1 MADSLHRQWTLLRA
15 IPRQPGWMSTAEL
28 HERLA
33 EEGFDVSRRT
43 VQRDLNALSTLF
55 PLVSEEDGSGQ
66 LWGWMEGAPVLDLPG
81 LSPASAL
88 AFRLAELHLRPI
100 LAPEAVDALEPHFQ
114 AARQV
119 LTETDSRLARWPD
132 RVRVLP
138 RNQRLLPPSVNRE
151 AWSTL
156 CTALMA
162 GRQVRATY
170 YARSRGGE
178 PKEYRLHP
186 LGLVVRDEVTYLVAT
201 ANDYDD
207 ILLMALHRFGD
218 VTERPEPATPPPDF
232 DLDDWIDA
240 DQGPDLPEHAEPI
253 RLEARFRDETAVH
266 LYETPLSPDQEL
278 TPEGDGWTRLTAT
291 VAETAQLRWW
301 ILGFGANAQVCAQD
315 DLRNR
320 LAVEVRKMAR
330 LYTPHPH

>member
-15 IPRQPGWMSTAEL
+15 IPRQPAWVPTAEL
-28 HERLA
+28 HERLT
-33 EEGFDVSRRT
+33 EEGFEVSRRT
-43 VQRDLNALSTLF
+43 VQRDLNALSALF
-55 PLVSEEDGSGQ
+55 PLMSDEAGTGQ
-66 LWGWMEGAPVLDLPG
+66 VWAWMEGAPVLDLPG

-156 CTALMA
+156 CNALMA
-162 GRQVRATY
+162 GRQVQAVY
-170 YARSRGGE
+170 HARNRGGE
-178 PKEYRLHP
+178 AKEYRLHP
-186 LGLVVRDEVTYLVAT
+186 LGLVVRDEITYLVAT
-201 ANDYDD
+201 AWDYED
-207 ILLMALHRFGD
+207 ILLMALHRF
-218 VTERPEPATPPPDF
+218 ATAEELAYEAVPPPGF
-232 DLDDWIDA
+232 DLDAWIDA

-253 RLEARFRDETAVH
+253 RLEARFKDGTAVH
-266 LYETPLSPDQEL
+266 LEETPLAPDQKL
-278 TPEGDGWTRLTAT
+278 KPEGDGWTRLTAT

-301 ILGFGANAQVCAQD
+301 ILGFGANVEVCAPEG
-315 DLRNR
+315 LRAR
-320 LAVEVRKMAR
+320 ITKEVAEMWNQ
-330 LYTPHPH
+330 YG

>member
-1 MADSLHRQWTLLRA
+1 VADSLHRQWTLLRA
-15 IPRQPGWMSTAEL
+15 VPQQPGWVPTAEL
-28 HERLA
+28 HDRLTD
-33 EEGFDVSRRT
+33 EGFDVSRRT
-43 VQRDLNALSTLF
+43 VQRDLNALSALF

-66 LWGWMEGAPVLDLPG
+66 LWAWMEGAPVLDLPG

-88 AFRLAELHLRPI
+88 AFRLAELHLRPL
-100 LAPEAVDALEPHFQ
+100 LAPEAVEALEPHFH

-119 LTETDSRLARWPD
+119 LTETDSRLAQWPD

-156 CTALMA
+156 CNAVMV
-162 GRQVRATY
+162 GQQVRATY
-170 YARSRGGE
+170 HARSRDGA
-178 PKEYRLHP
+178 PKDYRLHP

-201 ANDYDD
+201 ASDYDD
-207 ILLMALHRFGD
+207 ILLMALHRFAE
-218 VTERPEPATPPPDF
+218 VTELAEKAVAPPDF
-232 DLDDWIDA
+232 DLDAWIDQ

-253 RLEARFRDETAVH
+253 RLEARFKDETAVH

-301 ILGFGANAQVCAQD
+301 ILGFGANVEVCAPEGI
-315 DLRNR
+315 RAR
-320 LAVEVRKMAR
+320 IASEIRATVR
-330 LYTPHPH
+330 LYTQA